1 MNKEIKV
8 LIKIPR
14 IGKNFPFLRKIL
26 QNIVKLGNAV
36 AAQLALASEKKP
48 CITIMIYTGK
58 ANQPIQWWVSESF
71 QKPQADTIDMK
82 KKIGPKTNNW
92 LDKKINEPKKEK
104 FGELVTALS
113 DKWLIVE
120 NSLEKFHNKFGLQ
133 TIKKPNI

>member
-1 MNKEIKV
+1 
-8 LIKIPR
+8 
-14 IGKNFPFLRKIL
+14 
-26 QNIVKLGNAV
+26 
-36 AAQLALASEKKP
+36 
-48 CITIMIYTGK
+48 MIYTGK

-71 QKPQADTIDMK
+71 QKPQTDTIDIK